1 MDEDQQQDDQQ
12 EEKQEEQQPI
22 APSAFTSFNIT
33 PVRRPISSLAL
44 FQRQSA
50 EGDEQI
56 RGVVRNN
63 QEAINNINTSL
74 TGVTIQVTALSKSL
88 VQVAQQIK
96 QTAAIESLRN
106 AQEQKQAAML
116 ADRNAR
122 RNTENNLEKG
132 IQGALFAPVQRIG
145 AKARFTL
152 GRLVSFFNILLG
164 GFLVGRAIKT
174 VEALVKGDGEALKN
188 IGDTIVKQLTAAGG
202 IFVAINGGMLIAL
215 RSLTKLA
222 SFLTQVAVNNLL
234 LKPIKL
240 VFSIARAA
248 AAAILAGAAGGLKNL
263 PPLINP
269 GGGSGKK
276 GSIKGKRKLTGGIKT
291 NALFALGLAE
301 FDRRQGTSANE
312 AYGRAF
318 MNIGT
323 NAFFQGLGG
332 VLNRQGMPPL
342 ARVLG
347 FGFQIGGPFAG
358 FGIQGGVFDPLMG
371 IKPETTNQIINQSV
385 DQIRT
390 RQGDPDIEIL
400 PQVNTQDS
408 APMSVEGR
416 AALLMFVEPFNR
428 KNPYVLNSYAQYNV
442 MPV

>member
-50 EGDEQI
+50 ESDEQI

-63 QEAINNINTSL
+63 QEAINKINTSL
-74 TGVTIQVTALSKSL
+74 MGVTIQVSALSKSL
-88 VQVAQQIK
+88 VQVAEQIK
-96 QTAAIESLRN
+96 QTAALENLRN

-152 GRLVSFFNILLG
+152 GRLVTFFNILLG
-164 GFLVGRAIKT
+164 GFLVGRVIKT
-174 VEALVKGDGEALKN
+174 LEALVKGDGEALKN

-222 SFLTQVAVNNLL
+222 SFLTQVAVNNLI
-234 LKPIKL
+234 LKPIRL

-248 AAAILAGAAGGLKNL
+248 AAAIIGGAAGGLRNL
-263 PPLINP
+263 PPLI
-269 GGGSGKK
+269 GGTSGKPGQVK
-276 GSIKGKRKLTGGIKT
+276 GRRKLTSGIKT

-301 FDRRQGTSANE
+301 FDRRSGTSANE

-332 VLNRQGMPPL
+332 VLNRQGMPPYL
-342 ARVLG
+342 RVLG
-347 FGFQIGGPFAG
+347 LGFQVGGPFVG
-358 FGIQGGVFDPLMG
+358 FGLQGGLFDQFAG
-371 IKPETTNQIINQSV
+371 IQPETTNQLINQSV
-385 DQIRT
+385 EEIRI
-390 RQGDPDIEIL
+390 RQGNPEINIL
-400 PQVNTQDS
+400 PEVRTQES

-416 AALLMFVEPFNR
+416 AALLMFVAPFNK
-428 KNPYVLNSYAQYNV
+428 KNPYVLNSFVQYNV
-442 MPV
+442 IPV

>member
-50 EGDEQI
+50 ESDEQI
-56 RGVVRNN
+56 RGVVRKN
-63 QEAINNINTSL
+63 QEAINKINTSL
-74 TGVTIQVTALSKSL
+74 TGVTIQVSALSKSL
-88 VQVAQQIK
+88 VQVAEQIK
-96 QTAAIESLRN
+96 QTAALENLRN

-116 ADRNAR
+116 ADRNTR
-122 RNTENNLEKG
+122 RNTENNLERG

-152 GRLVSFFNILLG
+152 GRLVTFFNVLLG

-174 VEALVKGDGEALKN
+174 IEALVKGDGEALKN
-188 IGDTIVKQLTAAGG
+188 IGDTIIKQLTAAGG

-222 SFLTQVAVNNLL
+222 SFLTQVAVNNLI
-234 LKPIKL
+234 LKPIRL

-248 AAAILAGAAGGLKNL
+248 AAAIIGGAAGGLRNL
-263 PPLINP
+263 PPLISP
-269 GGGSGKK
+269 GGGSGKP
-276 GSIKGKRKLTGGIKT
+276 GQIKGKRKLTGGIKT

-301 FDRRQGTSANE
+301 FDRRSGTSANE

-332 VLNRQGMPPL
+332 VLNRQGMPPYL
-342 ARVLG
+342 RVLG
-347 FGFQIGGPFAG
+347 LGFQVGGPFVG
-358 FGIQGGVFDPLMG
+358 FGLQGGLFDQFAG
-371 IKPETTNQIINQSV
+371 IQPETTNQLINQSV
-385 DQIRT
+385 EEIRI
-390 RQGDPDIEIL
+390 RQGNPEINIL
-400 PQVNTQDS
+400 PEVRTQES

-416 AALLMFVEPFNR
+416 AALLMFVAPFNK
-428 KNPYVLNSYAQYNV
+428 KNPYVLNSFVQYNV
-442 MPV
+442 IPV

>member
-50 EGDEQI
+50 ESDEQI

-63 QEAINNINTSL
+63 QEAINKINTSL
-74 TGVTIQVTALSKSL
+74 MGVTIQVSALSKSL
-88 VQVAQQIK
+88 VQVAEQIK
-96 QTAAIESLRN
+96 QTAALENLRN

-116 ADRNAR
+116 ADRNVR
-122 RNTENNLEKG
+122 RNTENNLERG

-152 GRLVSFFNILLG
+152 GRLVTFFNILLG

-222 SFLTQVAVNNLL
+222 SFLTQVAVNNLI
-234 LKPIKL
+234 LKPIRL

-248 AAAILAGAAGGLKNL
+248 AAAIIGGAAGGLRNL
-263 PPLINP
+263 PPLI
-269 GGGSGKK
+269 GGTSGKPGQVK
-276 GSIKGKRKLTGGIKT
+276 GRRKLTSGIKT

-301 FDRRQGTSANE
+301 FDRRSGTSANE

-332 VLNRQGMPPL
+332 VLNRQGMPPYL
-342 ARVLG
+342 RVLG
-347 FGFQIGGPFAG
+347 LGFQVGGPFVG
-358 FGIQGGVFDPLMG
+358 FGLQGGLFDQFAG
-371 IKPETTNQIINQSV
+371 IQPETTNQLINQSV
-385 DQIRT
+385 EEIRI
-390 RQGDPDIEIL
+390 RQGNPEINIL
-400 PQVNTQDS
+400 PEVRTQES

-416 AALLMFVEPFNR
+416 AALLMFVAPFNK
-428 KNPYVLNSYAQYNV
+428 KNPYVLNSFVQYNV
-442 MPV
+442 IPV

>member
-50 EGDEQI
+50 ESDEQI

-63 QEAINNINTSL
+63 QEAINKINTSL
-74 TGVTIQVTALSKSL
+74 MGVTIQVSALSKSL
-88 VQVAQQIK
+88 VQVAEQIK
-96 QTAAIESLRN
+96 QTAALENLRN

-122 RNTENNLEKG
+122 RNTENNLERG

-152 GRLVSFFNILLG
+152 GRLVTFFNILLG

-222 SFLTQVAVNNLL
+222 SFLTQVAVNNLI
-234 LKPIKL
+234 LKPIRL

-248 AAAILAGAAGGLKNL
+248 AAAIIGGAAGGLRNL
-263 PPLINP
+263 PPLI
-269 GGGSGKK
+269 GGTSGKPGQVK
-276 GSIKGKRKLTGGIKT
+276 GRRKLTSGIKT

-301 FDRRQGTSANE
+301 FDRRSGTSANE

-332 VLNRQGMPPL
+332 VLNRQGMPPYL
-342 ARVLG
+342 RVLG
-347 FGFQIGGPFAG
+347 LGFQVGGPFVG
-358 FGIQGGVFDPLMG
+358 FGLQGGLFDQFAG
-371 IKPETTNQIINQSV
+371 IQPETTNQLINQSV
-385 DQIRT
+385 EEIRI
-390 RQGDPDIEIL
+390 RQGNPEINIL
-400 PQVNTQDS
+400 PEVRTQES

-416 AALLMFVEPFNR
+416 AALLMFVAPFNK
-428 KNPYVLNSYAQYNV
+428 KNPYVLNSFVQYNV
-442 MPV
+442 IPV

>member
-1 MDEDQQQDDQQ
+1 MSPPTFSRHHNENDDD
-12 EEKQEEQQPI
+12 
-22 APSAFTSFNIT
+22 A
-33 PVRRPISSLAL
+33 
-44 FQRQSA
+44 
-50 EGDEQI
+50 
-56 RGVVRNN
+56 
-63 QEAINNINTSL
+63 
-74 TGVTIQVTALSKSL
+74 VT
-88 VQVAQQIK
+88 
-96 QTAAIESLRN
+96 
-106 AQEQKQAAML
+106 
-116 ADRNAR
+116 
-122 RNTENNLEKG
+122 
-132 IQGALFAPVQRIG
+132 
-145 AKARFTL
+145 
-152 GRLVSFFNILLG
+152 
-164 GFLVGRAIKT
+164 
-174 VEALVKGDGEALKN
+174 
-188 IGDTIVKQLTAAGG
+188 
-202 IFVAINGGMLIAL
+202 
-215 RSLTKLA
+215 
-222 SFLTQVAVNNLL
+222 
-234 LKPIKL
+234 IKL

-269 GGGSGKK
+269 GGGSGKG

-301 FDRRQGTSANE
+301 FDRRSGTSANE

-342 ARVLG
+342 ARALG

-371 IKPETTNQIINQSV
+371 IKPETTNQIINQSI

>member
-50 EGDEQI
+50 ESDEQI
-56 RGVVRNN
+56 RGVVRKN
-63 QEAINNINTSL
+63 QEAINKINTSL
-74 TGVTIQVTALSKSL
+74 TGVTIQVSALSKSL
-88 VQVAQQIK
+88 VQVAEQIK
-96 QTAAIESLRN
+96 QTAALENLRN

-122 RNTENNLEKG
+122 RNTESNLEKG

-152 GRLVSFFNILLG
+152 GRLVTFFNVLLG

-174 VEALVKGDGEALKN
+174 IEALVKGDGEALKN
-188 IGDTIVKQLTAAGG
+188 IGDTIIKQLTAAGG

-222 SFLTQVAVNNLL
+222 SFLTQVAVNNLI
-234 LKPIKL
+234 LKPIRL

-248 AAAILAGAAGGLKNL
+248 AAAIIGGAAGGLRNL
-263 PPLINP
+263 PLLGAPPLAP
-269 GGGSGKK
+269 
-276 GSIKGKRKLTGGIKT
+276 KGKVRGVRKGLGAGLRGFTYLEVGKFIGQSQIAAGDDPSDVNKRINTGLG
-291 NALFALGLAE
+291 FALGGETLATIMQLSRSPRLQTIGGILRIAGIGLGFATSQRQ
-301 FDRRQGTSANE
+301 FDR
-312 AYGRAF
+312 F
-318 MNIGT
+318 
-323 NAFFQGLGG
+323 LGI
-332 VLNRQGMPPL
+332 R
-342 ARVLG
+342 
-347 FGFQIGGPFAG
+347 
-358 FGIQGGVFDPLMG
+358 
-371 IKPETTNQIINQSV
+371 PEQTNQLINQSV
-385 DQIRT
+385 EQIRD
-390 RQGDPDIEIL
+390 RQSNEINIL
-400 PQVNTQDS
+400 PEVRTQDA

-416 AALLMFVEPFNR
+416 AGLLMFVEPFNK
-428 KNPYVLNSYAQYNV
+428 KNPYVLNSFVQYNV
-442 MPV
+442 IPV

>member
-50 EGDEQI
+50 ENDEQI
-56 RGVVRNN
+56 RGVVRKN
-63 QEAINNINTSL
+63 QEAINKINTSL
-74 TGVTIQVTALSKSL
+74 MGVTIQVSALSKSL
-88 VQVAQQIK
+88 VQVAEQIK
-96 QTAAIESLRN
+96 QTAALENLRN

-122 RNTENNLEKG
+122 RNTENNLERG

-152 GRLVSFFNILLG
+152 GRLVTFFNILLG
-164 GFLVGRAIKT
+164 GFLVGRVIKT
-174 VEALVKGDGEALKN
+174 LEALVNGDGEALKN

-222 SFLTQVAVNNLL
+222 SFLTQVAVNNLI
-234 LKPIKL
+234 LKPIRL

-248 AAAILAGAAGGLKNL
+248 AAAIIGGAASGLRNL
-263 PPLINP
+263 PPLISP
-269 GGGSGKK
+269 GGGSGKP
-276 GSIKGKRKLTGGIKT
+276 GQIKGKRKLTGGIKT

-301 FDRRQGTSANE
+301 FDRRSGTPANE

-332 VLNRQGMPPL
+332 VLNRQGMPPYL
-342 ARVLG
+342 RVLG
-347 FGFQIGGPFAG
+347 LGFQIGGPFAG
-358 FGIQGGVFDPLMG
+358 FGVQQGVFDPLMG
-371 IKPETTNQIINQSV
+371 IQPEQTNQLINQSV
-385 DQIRT
+385 EQIRI
-390 RQGDPDIEIL
+390 RQGDPEINIL
-400 PQVNTQDS
+400 PEVRTQDA

-416 AALLMFVEPFNR
+416 AALLMFVEPFNK
-428 KNPYVLNSYAQYNV
+428 KNPYVLNSFVQYNV
-442 MPV
+442 IPV

>member
-50 EGDEQI
+50 ESDEQI

-63 QEAINNINTSL
+63 QEAINKINTSL
-74 TGVTIQVTALSKSL
+74 MGVTIQVSALSKSL
-88 VQVAQQIK
+88 VQVAEQIK
-96 QTAAIESLRN
+96 QTAALENLRN
-106 AQEQKQAAML
+106 AQEKKQAAML
-116 ADRNAR
+116 ADRNVR
-122 RNTENNLEKG
+122 RNTENNLERG

-152 GRLVSFFNILLG
+152 GRLVTFFNILLG

-188 IGDTIVKQLTAAGG
+188 IGDTIIKQLTAAGG

-222 SFLTQVAVNNLL
+222 SFLTQVAVNNLI
-234 LKPIKL
+234 LKPIRL

-248 AAAILAGAAGGLKNL
+248 AAAIIGGAAGGLRNL
-263 PPLINP
+263 PPLI
-269 GGGSGKK
+269 GGTSGKPGQVK
-276 GSIKGKRKLTGGIKT
+276 GRRKLTSGIKT

-301 FDRRQGTSANE
+301 FDRRSGTSANE

-332 VLNRQGMPPL
+332 VLNRQGMPPYL
-342 ARVLG
+342 RVLG
-347 FGFQIGGPFAG
+347 LGFQVGGPFVG
-358 FGIQGGVFDPLMG
+358 FGLQGGLFDQFAG
-371 IKPETTNQIINQSV
+371 IQPETTNQLINQSV
-385 DQIRT
+385 EEIRI
-390 RQGDPDIEIL
+390 RQGNPEINIL
-400 PQVNTQDS
+400 PEVRTQES

-416 AALLMFVEPFNR
+416 AALLMFVAPFNK
-428 KNPYVLNSYAQYNV
+428 KNPYVLNSFVQYNV
-442 MPV
+442 IPV

>member
-50 EGDEQI
+50 QSDEQI

-63 QEAINNINTSL
+63 QEAINKINTSL

-96 QTAAIESLRN
+96 QTAALENLRN
-106 AQEQKQAAML
+106 AQEKKQAAML

-122 RNTENNLEKG
+122 RNTENNLERG

-152 GRLVSFFNILLG
+152 GRLVTFFNILLG
-164 GFLVGRAIKT
+164 GFLVGRVIKT
-174 VEALVKGDGEALKN
+174 LEALVKGDGEALKN

-222 SFLTQVAVNNLL
+222 SFLTQVAVNNLI

-240 VFSIARAA
+240 IFRIAKAA
-248 AAAILAGAAGGLKNL
+248 AAAILSIGGLKNL
-263 PPLINP
+263 PPII
-269 GGGSGKK
+269 GGNRPSGNV
-276 GSIKGKRKLTGGIKT
+276 GGNRKIFGTGFKF
-291 NALFALGLAE
+291 NALAALGLAE
-301 FDRRQGTSANE
+301 FDRRSGTSASE
-312 AYGRAF
+312 AYGRA
-318 MNIGT
+318 GACLLYT
-323 NAFFQGLGG
+323 SPSPRDLSTS
-332 VLNRQGMPPL
+332 RMP
-342 ARVLG
+342 
-347 FGFQIGGPFAG
+347 
-358 FGIQGGVFDPLMG
+358 
-371 IKPETTNQIINQSV
+371 S
-385 DQIRT
+385 
-390 RQGDPDIEIL
+390 
-400 PQVNTQDS
+400 S
-408 APMSVEGR
+408 A
-416 AALLMFVEPFNR
+416 
-428 KNPYVLNSYAQYNV
+428 
-442 MPV
+442 

>member
-50 EGDEQI
+50 ESDEQI
-56 RGVVRNN
+56 RGVVRKN
-63 QEAINNINTSL
+63 QEAINKINTSL
-74 TGVTIQVTALSKSL
+74 TGVTIQVSALSKSL
-88 VQVAQQIK
+88 VQVAEQIK
-96 QTAAIESLRN
+96 QTAALENLRN

-122 RNTENNLEKG
+122 RNTENNLERG

-152 GRLVSFFNILLG
+152 GRLVTFFNILLG
-164 GFLVGRAIKT
+164 GFLVGRVIKT
-174 VEALVKGDGEALKN
+174 LEALVKGDGEALKN

-222 SFLTQVAVNNLL
+222 SFLTQVAVNNLI
-234 LKPIKL
+234 LKPIRL

-248 AAAILAGAAGGLKNL
+248 AAAIVGGAAGGLRNL
-263 PPLINP
+263 PLLGAPP
-269 GGGSGKK
+269 V
-276 GSIKGKRKLTGGIKT
+276 KGKVKGIRKNIGGR
-291 NALFALGLAE
+291 FASPISTLIGNTIVGGFQIAAGE
-301 FDRRQGTSANE
+301 EVDDVVRRQST
-312 AYGRAF
+312 AF
-318 MNIGT
+318 GINTGFEIL
-323 NAFFQGLGG
+323 AQILQ
-332 VLNRQGMPPL
+332 RQGMPP
-342 ARVLG
+342 RVQALG
-347 FGFQIGGPFAG
+347 GAIRLTGIGLNFATSAG
-358 FGIQGGVFDPLMG
+358 FLDRFIGVR
-371 IKPETTNQIINQSV
+371 PETTSQLINQSV
-385 DQIRT
+385 EQIRD
-390 RQGDPDIEIL
+390 RQSNEINIL
-400 PQVNTQDS
+400 PEVRTQES

-416 AALLMFVEPFNR
+416 AALLMFVEPFNK
-428 KNPYVLNSYAQYNV
+428 KNPYVLNSFVQYNV
-442 MPV
+442 IPV

>member
-122 RNTENNLEKG
+122 RNTENNLERG

-240 VFSIARAA
+240 IFNIAKAA
-248 AAAILAGAAGGLKNL
+248 AAAIVGGSVGGLTGLKSL
-263 PPLINP
+263 PPLV
-269 GGGSGKK
+269 GGSNPSK
-276 GSIKGKRKLTGGIKT
+276 GVSGRRKIFGTGMKFNI
-291 NALFALGLAE
+291 ALALGLAE
-301 FDRRQGTSANE
+301 IDRRSGTPALE
-312 AYGRAF
+312 AYGRAGA
-318 MNIGT
+318 NIT
-323 NAFFQGLGG
+323 AQSLLQAGG
-332 VLNRQGMPPL
+332 MYLTKQGMPKPL
-342 ARVLG
+342 QLLG
-347 FGFQIGGPFAG
+347 AGLQIAAPFVG
-358 FGIQGGVFDPLMG
+358 YGVQNRAFDSILGLRPNQ
-371 IKPETTNQIINQSV
+371 TNQLIDQSV
-385 DQIRT
+385 EEIRDRQSNQIN
-390 RQGDPDIEIL
+390 IL
-400 PQVNTQDS
+400 PEVRTQDS

>member
-50 EGDEQI
+50 QSDEQI

-63 QEAINNINTSL
+63 QEAINKINTSL

-96 QTAAIESLRN
+96 QTAALENLRN
-106 AQEQKQAAML
+106 AQEKKQAAML

-122 RNTENNLEKG
+122 RNTENNLERG

-152 GRLVSFFNILLG
+152 GRLVTFFNILLG
-164 GFLVGRAIKT
+164 GFLVGRVIKT
-174 VEALVKGDGEALKN
+174 LEALVKGDGEALKN

-222 SFLTQVAVNNLL
+222 SFLTQVAVNNLI
-234 LKPIKL
+234 LKPIRL

-248 AAAILAGAAGGLKNL
+248 AAAIIGGAAGGLRNL
-263 PPLINP
+263 PLLGAPP
-269 GGGSGKK
+269 
-276 GSIKGKRKLTGGIKT
+276 IKGKVSGIRKGIGAGFRGFAHLQAGQFIGQSQIAAGDDPNDVDRRMNTALGFAVGGETLATIMQLNRMPPRIQAIGGIIR
-291 NALFALGLAE
+291 LLGIGLGFATSQKQ
-301 FDRRQGTSANE
+301 FDRFIGIRPDQTS
-312 AYGRAF
+312 
-318 MNIGT
+318 
-323 NAFFQGLGG
+323 QL
-332 VLNRQGMPPL
+332 
-342 ARVLG
+342 
-347 FGFQIGGPFAG
+347 
-358 FGIQGGVFDPLMG
+358 
-371 IKPETTNQIINQSV
+371 INQSV
-385 DQIRT
+385 EQIRD
-390 RQGDPDIEIL
+390 RQDNKINIL
-400 PQVNTQDS
+400 PEVRTQDA

-416 AALLMFVEPFNR
+416 AALLMFVEPFNK
-428 KNPYVLNSYAQYNV
+428 KNPYVLNSFVQYNV
-442 MPV
+442 IPV

>member
-50 EGDEQI
+50 QSDEQI

-63 QEAINNINTSL
+63 QEAINKINTSL

-88 VQVAQQIK
+88 IQVAEQIK
-96 QTAAIESLRN
+96 QTAALENLRN
-106 AQEQKQAAML
+106 AQEKKQAAML

-122 RNTENNLEKG
+122 RNTENNLERG

-145 AKARFTL
+145 AKAKFTL
-152 GRLVSFFNILLG
+152 GRLVTFFNILLG
-164 GFLVGRAIKT
+164 GFLVGRVIKT
-174 VEALVKGDGEALKN
+174 LEALVKGDGEALKN

-222 SFLTQVAVNNLL
+222 SFLTQVAVNNLI
-234 LKPIKL
+234 LKPIRL

-248 AAAILAGAAGGLKNL
+248 AAAIIGGAAGGLRNL
-263 PPLINP
+263 PLLGAPP
-269 GGGSGKK
+269 
-276 GSIKGKRKLTGGIKT
+276 IKGKVSGIRKGIGAGFRTGLSYVTAGTTIG
-291 NALFALGLAE
+291 AFQIAAG
-301 FDRRQGTSANE
+301 DDPDDVVRRQSIAG
-312 AYGRAF
+312 GF
-318 MNIGT
+318 
-323 NAFFQGLGG
+323 GLGG
-332 VLNRQGMPPL
+332 EGLNFFLKRTGMPPKVQAIGSL
-342 ARVLG
+342 IALLSKAAFITTSLG
-347 FGFQIGGPFAG
+347 Y
-358 FGIQGGVFDPLMG
+358 FDRFIG
-371 IKPETTNQIINQSV
+371 IKPETTNQLINQSV
-385 DQIRT
+385 EQIRD
-390 RQGDPDIEIL
+390 RQDNQINIL
-400 PQVNTQDS
+400 PEVRTQDA

-416 AALLMFVEPFNR
+416 AALLMFVEPFNK
-428 KNPYVLNSYAQYNV
+428 KNPYVLNSFVQYNV
-442 MPV
+442 IPV

>member
-96 QTAAIESLRN
+96 KTAAIESLRN

-122 RNTENNLEKG
+122 RNTENNLERG

-269 GGGSGKK
+269 GGGSGKG

-301 FDRRQGTSANE
+301 FDRRSGTSANE

-342 ARVLG
+342 ARALG

-371 IKPETTNQIINQSV
+371 IKPETTNQIINQSI

-416 AALLMFVEPFNR
+416 SALLMFVEPFNR

>member
-50 EGDEQI
+50 QSDEQI

-63 QEAINNINTSL
+63 QEAINKINTSL

-96 QTAAIESLRN
+96 QTAALENLRN
-106 AQEQKQAAML
+106 AQEKKQAAML

-122 RNTENNLEKG
+122 RNTENNLERG

-152 GRLVSFFNILLG
+152 GRLVTFFNILLG

-222 SFLTQVAVNNLL
+222 SFLTQVAVNNLI

-240 VFSIARAA
+240 IFRIAKAA
-248 AAAILAGAAGGLKNL
+248 AAAILSLSAGGLKNL
-263 PPLINP
+263 PPIIGGNRP
-269 GGGSGKK
+269 GGNVGGN
-276 GSIKGKRKLTGGIKT
+276 RKIFGTGFKF
-291 NALFALGLAE
+291 NALAALGLAE
-301 FDRRQGTSANE
+301 FDRRSGTPATE
-312 AYGRAF
+312 AYGRAGA
-318 MNIGT
+318 NIT
-323 NAFFQGLGG
+323 VQSLFQAGGFYLTRPGMPKQLQVLGLGLQIAG
-332 VLNRQGMPPL
+332 PFV
-342 ARVLG
+342 G
-347 FGFQIGGPFAG
+347 FGVQNRA
-358 FGIQGGVFDPLMG
+358 FDSLLG
-371 IKPETTNQIINQSV
+371 IKPNTTNQLIDQSV
-385 DQIRT
+385 EEIRG
-390 RQGDPDIEIL
+390 RQTNEINIL
-400 PQVNTQDS
+400 PEVRTQDS
-408 APMSVEGR
+408 APMSIEGR
-416 AALLMFVEPFNR
+416 AALLMFAEPFNR
-428 KNPYVLNSYAQYNV
+428 KNPYVLNSYVQYNV
-442 MPV
+442 IPV

>member
-50 EGDEQI
+50 ESDEQI

-63 QEAINNINTSL
+63 QEAINKINTSL
-74 TGVTIQVTALSKSL
+74 MGVTIQVSALSKSL
-88 VQVAQQIK
+88 VQVAEQIK
-96 QTAAIESLRN
+96 QTAALENLRN

-122 RNTENNLEKG
+122 RNTESNLEKG

-152 GRLVSFFNILLG
+152 GRLVTFFNILLG
-164 GFLVGRAIKT
+164 GFLVGRVIKT
-174 VEALVKGDGEALKN
+174 LEALVKGDGEALKN
-188 IGDTIVKQLTAAGG
+188 IGDTIVGQLTAAGG

-222 SFLTQVAVNNLL
+222 SFLTQVAVNNLI
-234 LKPIKL
+234 LKPIRL

-248 AAAILAGAAGGLKNL
+248 AAAIIGGAAGGLRNL
-263 PPLINP
+263 PPLVQ
-269 GGGSGKK
+269 GSGNK
-276 GSIKGKRKLTGGIKT
+276 GKVKGKRKSGTNIPFIDGIINPLIFFNQARLNIEGGEDPVDAIGR
-291 NALFALGLAE
+291 AGLASGVG
-301 FDRRQGTSANE
+301 F
-312 AYGRAF
+312 
-318 MNIGT
+318 
-323 NAFFQGLGG
+323 GLFRTGQILRSTG
-332 VLNRQGMPPL
+332 NPKLK
-342 ARVLG
+342 ALG
-347 FGFQIGGPFAG
+347 FGLQFVASPLAYGVG
-358 FGIQGGVFDPLMG
+358 FNQFDSLLGIQ
-371 IKPETTNQIINQSV
+371 PEATSQLINQSV
-385 DQIRT
+385 EQIRD
-390 RQGDPDIEIL
+390 RQSNEINIL
-400 PQVNTQDS
+400 PEVRTQES

-416 AALLMFVEPFNR
+416 AALLMYVEPFNR
-428 KNPYVLNSYAQYNV
+428 KNPYVLNSYIQYNV

>member
-50 EGDEQI
+50 QSDEQI

-63 QEAINNINTSL
+63 QEAINKINTSL

-88 VQVAQQIK
+88 IQVAEQIK
-96 QTAAIESLRN
+96 QTAALENLRN
-106 AQEQKQAAML
+106 AQEKKQAAML

-122 RNTENNLEKG
+122 RNTENNLERG

-145 AKARFTL
+145 AKAKFTL
-152 GRLVSFFNILLG
+152 GRLVTFFNILLG
-164 GFLVGRAIKT
+164 GFLVGRVIKT
-174 VEALVKGDGEALKN
+174 LEALVKGDGEALKN

-222 SFLTQVAVNNLL
+222 SFLTQVAVNNLI
-234 LKPIKL
+234 LKPIRL

-248 AAAILAGAAGGLKNL
+248 AAAIIGGAAGGLRNL
-263 PPLINP
+263 PLLGTPP
-269 GGGSGKK
+269 V
-276 GSIKGKRKLTGGIKT
+276 KGKVSGIRKG
-291 NALFALGLAE
+291 LGAGLRGFTFLQAGQ
-301 FDRRQGTSANE
+301 FIGQSQIAAGDNPNDVDRRQ
-312 AYGRAF
+312 
-318 MNIGT
+318 NIG
-323 NAFFQGLGG
+323 FGIGLGG
-332 VLNRQGMPPL
+332 EILSFIASSQGLPPKIRASANL
-342 ARVLG
+342 IRILG
-347 FGFQIGGPFAG
+347 YGLGTATSLGGFDRFIG
-358 FGIQGGVFDPLMG
+358 IR
-371 IKPETTNQIINQSV
+371 PEQTNQLINQSV
-385 DQIRT
+385 EQIRD
-390 RQGDPDIEIL
+390 RQDNQINIL
-400 PQVNTQDS
+400 PEVRTQDA

-416 AALLMFVEPFNR
+416 AALLMFVEPFNK
-428 KNPYVLNSYAQYNV
+428 KNPYVLNSFVQYNV

>member
-50 EGDEQI
+50 ENDEQI
-56 RGVVRNN
+56 RGVVRKN
-63 QEAINNINTSL
+63 QEAINKINTSL
-74 TGVTIQVTALSKSL
+74 MGVTIQVSALSKSL
-88 VQVAQQIK
+88 VQVAEQIK
-96 QTAAIESLRN
+96 QTAALENLRN

-116 ADRNAR
+116 ADRNVR
-122 RNTENNLEKG
+122 RNTENNLERG

-152 GRLVSFFNILLG
+152 GRLVTFFNILLG

-222 SFLTQVAVNNLL
+222 SFLTQVAVNNLI
-234 LKPIKL
+234 LKPIRL

-248 AAAILAGAAGGLKNL
+248 AAAIIGGAAGGLRNL
-263 PPLINP
+263 PPLI
-269 GGGSGKK
+269 GGTSGKPGQVK
-276 GSIKGKRKLTGGIKT
+276 GRRKLTSGIKT

-301 FDRRQGTSANE
+301 FDRRSGTSANE

-332 VLNRQGMPPL
+332 VLNRQGMPPYL
-342 ARVLG
+342 RVLG
-347 FGFQIGGPFAG
+347 LGFQVGGPFVG
-358 FGIQGGVFDPLMG
+358 FGLQGGLFDQFAG
-371 IKPETTNQIINQSV
+371 IQPETTNQLINQSV
-385 DQIRT
+385 EEIRI
-390 RQGDPDIEIL
+390 RQGNPEINIL
-400 PQVNTQDS
+400 PEVRTQES

-416 AALLMFVEPFNR
+416 AALLMFVAPFNK
-428 KNPYVLNSYAQYNV
+428 KNPYVLNSFVQYNV
-442 MPV
+442 IPV

>member
-50 EGDEQI
+50 QSDEQI

-63 QEAINNINTSL
+63 QEAINKINTSL

-96 QTAAIESLRN
+96 QTAALENLRN
-106 AQEQKQAAML
+106 AQEKKQAAML

-122 RNTENNLEKG
+122 RNTENNLERG

-152 GRLVSFFNILLG
+152 GRLVTFFNILLG
-164 GFLVGRAIKT
+164 GFLVGRVIKT
-174 VEALVKGDGEALKN
+174 LEALVKGDGEALKN

-222 SFLTQVAVNNLL
+222 SFLTQVAVNNLI

-240 VFSIARAA
+240 IFRIAKAA
-248 AAAILAGAAGGLKNL
+248 AAAILSIGGLKNL
-263 PPLINP
+263 PPIIGGNRP
-269 GGGSGKK
+269 GGNVGGN
-276 GSIKGKRKLTGGIKT
+276 RKIFGTGFKF
-291 NALFALGLAE
+291 NALAALGLAE
-301 FDRRQGTSANE
+301 FDRRSGTPALE
-312 AYGRAF
+312 AYGRAGA
-318 MNIGT
+318 NIT
-323 NAFFQGLGG
+323 AQSLFQAGSIYLTK
-332 VLNRQGMPPL
+332 QGMPKPL
-342 ARVLG
+342 QLLG
-347 FGFQIGGPFAG
+347 VGLQIAAPFVG
-358 FGIQGGVFDPLMG
+358 YGVQSRAFDSILGLRPNQ
-371 IKPETTNQIINQSV
+371 TNQLINQSV
-385 DQIRT
+385 EQIRD
-390 RQGDPDIEIL
+390 RQDNQINIL
-400 PQVNTQDS
+400 PEVRTQDA

-416 AALLMFVEPFNR
+416 AALLMFVEPFNK
-428 KNPYVLNSYAQYNV
+428 KNPYVLNSFVQYNV
-442 MPV
+442 IPV